1 MRRVIAIDVG
11 YKVTG
16 VACADLTH
24 DGRPEIHLLTTVLG
38 DFIDKPA
45 EYVRQIEDCLKDV
58 VCPKDIILLER
69 MMSKNFKVIAR
80 NRAIRKY
87 YESKDVFVQDL
98 LPTQKLGVNKKKNA
112 DRKKQSVSIAE
123 EVLMGTGWFDTF
135 QRMPRNHDVADALL
149 MIEFIRRNP
158 DKIKKAAQ
166 VA

>member
-58 VCPKDIILLER
+58 VRPKDIILLER
-69 MMSKNFKVIAR
+69 MMSKNFI
-80 NRAIRKY
+80 
-87 YESKDVFVQDL
+87 ES
-98 LPTQKLGVNKKKNA
+98 P
-112 DRKKQSVSIAE
+112 
-123 EVLMGTGWFDTF
+123 
-135 QRMPRNHDVADALL
+135 
-149 MIEFIRRNP
+149 
-158 DKIKKAAQ
+158 
-166 VA
+166 